1 MLYVMRCLAVLIV
14 LAVVW
19 QQVFGAVSSGPINQE
34 TAKEKIA
41 IIGAGAGGSSSAYY
55 LQRYSNYSYDIT
67 VFERNCYIGGR
78 STTINVH
85 DDPRWPV
92 EVGASV
98 FVKVNCNLAAAAREF
113 GLKVQSYNSGKVR
126 RKDGLAIEDS
136 FGIWDGRKL
145 VFTASS
151 ESSWQRTIKLLYQ
164 YGTAPIRARL
174 LSKKTSASFL
184 AFYSQDYFPFVNLT
198 EISRS
203 RDLTNITSATTF
215 DYCTGHGL
223 SARYVNDIV
232 QAATIVNYA
241 QYVKRIHALGGF
253 VCLAVDEALEIEGG
267 NWQIFEKMLQKSGAT
282 VRLGTAVSEIDT
294 STKRSGKWKINIA
307 DSDKVEE
314 FDQVIIAAPYYQT
327 GIGGVPLRIK
337 DAPYMTLYVT
347 LVTSTKRL
355 SSTYFGLKPG
365 VPVPTMILTTLP
377 DDDQAGSNMRP
388 WFNSI
393 SVIRYIPDR
402 EEYVYKIFSA
412 SRITPEFLRL
422 IFDKGAEFSWMY
434 EKIWNAYPRLDPIS
448 NFSDWKV
455 DNGGIWYLNG
465 IEQFISTME
474 TSSLAGANVAALIVG
489 ANNKTVVS
497 VP

>member
-1 MLYVMRCLAVLIV
+1 MRTVVFLIV

-19 QQVFGAVSSGPINQE
+19 QLVFRAPLAGPIYEE

-55 LQRYSNYSYDIT
+55 LQRYSNHSYDIT
-67 VFERNCYIGGR
+67 VFEKNFYIGGR

-98 FVKVNCNLAAAAREF
+98 FVKVNFNLAAAAREF
-113 GLKVQSYNSGKVR
+113 GLNVQSYDVGKVR
-126 RKDGLAIEDS
+126 GKDGLAIEEL
-136 FGIWDGRKL
+136 FGIWDGMKF

-151 ESSWQRTIKLLYQ
+151 ESSWKSTIKLLYK
-164 YGTAPIRARL
+164 YGTAPLRAHL
-174 LSKKTSASFL
+174 LAEKASASFL
-184 AFYSQDYFPFVNLT
+184 AFYSQDDFPFVNLT

-203 RDLTNITSATTF
+203 RDLTNITSETTF

-241 QYVKRIHALGGF
+241 QNVKQIHALGGF

-282 VRLGTAVSEIDT
+282 VRLGTSVSEIDT
-294 STKRSGKWKINIA
+294 STKSSGKWKISIA

-337 DAPYMTLYVT
+337 DASYMTLYVT
-347 LVTSTKRL
+347 LFTSTKRL

-365 VPVPTMILTTLP
+365 VPVPTMICTTLA
-377 DDDQAGSNMRP
+377 DDDLAGSHTRP

-393 SVIRYIPDR
+393 SIIRYIPER
-402 EEYVYKIFSA
+402 KEYVYKIFSP
-412 SRITPEFLRL
+412 SRISPEFLQL
-422 IFDKGAEFSWMY
+422 IFDKGAEFNWVY

-448 NFSDWKV
+448 DFSDWKV
-455 DNGGIWYLNG
+455 DNDGIWYLNS

>member
-1 MLYVMRCLAVLIV
+1 MLYLTRCLVPLIV
-14 LAVVW
+14 LAVIW
-19 QQVFGAVSSGPINQE
+19 RQVSQADSSE
-34 TAKEKIA
+34 TTKEKIA
-41 IIGAGAGGSSSAYY
+41 IIGAGAGGSSCAYY
-55 LQRYSNYSYDIT
+55 LQRYSNHSYDIT
-67 VFERNCYIGGR
+67 VFEKNCYIGGR

-98 FVKVNCNLAAAAREF
+98 FVKVNFNLVAAAREF
-113 GLKVQSYNSGKVR
+113 ELKVQSYGSRKVR
-126 RKDGLAIEDS
+126 GKDGLAIEDL
-136 FGIWDGRKL
+136 FGIWDGRKF
-145 VFTASS
+145 VFMQCS
-151 ESSWQRTIKLLYQ
+151 ESSWQSAIKLLYQ
-164 YGTAPIRARL
+164 YGTSPVRAHL
-174 LSKKTSASFL
+174 LYKKTSTSFL
-184 AFYSQDYFPFVNLT
+184 ALYSQDYFPFANLT

-203 RDLTNITSATTF
+203 RNLTNITSETTF

-223 SARYVNDIV
+223 SAGYVNDII

-241 QYVKRIHALGGF
+241 QSVKQIHALGGF

-282 VRLGTAVSEIDT
+282 VRLGTEVSGIDT
-294 STKRSGKWKINIA
+294 STKSSGKWNINIA

-327 GIGGVPLRIK
+327 GIGGVPLQIK
-337 DAPYMTLYVT
+337 DAQYMTLYVT
-347 LVTSTKRL
+347 LFTSTKRL

-365 VPVPTMILTTLP
+365 VPVPAMIFTTLP
-377 DDDQAGSNMRP
+377 DDEQAGSHVRP
-388 WFNSI
+388 WFNAISI
-393 SVIRYIPDR
+393 IHYIPDR
-402 EEYVYKIFSA
+402 KEYVYKIFSP

-422 IFDKGAEFSWMY
+422 IFDKGAEFSWVY
-434 EKIWNAYPRLDPIS
+434 EKIWDAYPRLDPIS